1 MKPDKCRG
9 KRKEAH
15 YNYLSADFQYHR
27 STKAAVTHMKAIGL
41 GEEAVKSLISKT
53 HDEGKKLR
61 PDKYDWIEGDESVP
75 EGDCLQLIL
84 KHTLKLVHFKR
95 LEIENCPLL
104 QWSRERIF
112 LGS

>member
-27 STKAAVTHMKAIGL
+27 STKAAVAHMKAIGL
-41 GEEAVKSLISKT
+41 GEDACKRLISKT

-75 EGDCLQLIL
+75 EGEYLS
-84 KHTLKLVHFKR
+84 TFKIV
-95 LEIENCPLL
+95 LSI
-104 QWSRERIF
+104 SSF
-112 LGS
+112 

>member
-1 MKPDKCRG
+1 MTIFIKTGILIDQFQDGWETDPKLPEGWFMKPDKCRG

-27 STKAAVTHMKAIGL
+27 STKAAVAHMKAIGL
-41 GEEAVKSLISKT
+41 GEDAVQNLISKT

-75 EGDCLQLIL
+75 EGDYLYF
-84 KHTLKLVHFKR
+84 V
-95 LEIENCPLL
+95 
-104 QWSRERIF
+104 
-112 LGS
+112 